1 MKAAV
6 IQLLTIVEAE
16 QLIFKIV
23 VLVLL
28 VVYEPA
34 MWKNK
39 KERARGKLDY
49 PLYGFESRM
58 WDLHNFQSRT

>member
-23 VLVLL
+23 VLVLS
-28 VVYEPA
+28 VVYEPAA

-39 KERARGKLDY
+39 KSEHEG
-49 PLYGFESRM
+49 
-58 WDLHNFQSRT
+58 N

>member
-34 MWKNK
+34 MWKNRK
-39 KERARGKLDY
+39 SEHEG
-49 PLYGFESRM
+49 
-58 WDLHNFQSRT
+58 N